1 MATRNYKVFA
11 LAGQSNA
18 PGNNAGGAPTVINGY
33 QLATSATQSSR
44 LSRDQSCAHA
54 FANTFYNG
62 QTTHTPVIILRA
74 ASGASVT
81 TNTAN
86 NWSSSGALRGLLET
100 DLDNTKTVYNK
111 SDVDGCI
118 WIQGEADAELI
129 RAATITRAQ
138 FKTAM
143 QDLVDWWALNYPT
156 APFYI
161 VQTGFDTVVGVNQ
174 SWIDV
179 QEVQQEICDE
189 NPSFVFMASTLAQT
203 FIDDAA
209 TYMADNVHW
218 SQAAENLQGVTVAN
232 FILQ

>member
-1 MATRNYKVFA
+1 MATRKYKVFA

-18 PGNNAGGAPTVINGY
+18 SGNNAGGAPAVVNGY
-33 QLATSATQSSR
+33 QLATSSTQSSL

-74 ASGASVT
+74 ASGVSVT
-81 TNTAN
+81 TNTAT
-86 NWSSSGALRGLLET
+86 NWSSSGTLRGLLKT
-100 DLDNTKTVYNK
+100 DLDNTKTVYGK

-143 QDLVDWWALNYPT
+143 QDVLDWWELNYPT
-156 APFYI
+156 APFYF
-161 VQTGFDTVVGVNQ
+161 VRTGFDTVIGQVQ

-179 QEVQQEICDE
+179 QEVQQELCDE
-189 NPSFVFMASTLAQT
+189 NPSFVFMAYTGTSNFQSLG
-203 FIDDAA
+203 
-209 TYMADNVHW
+209 YMFDNVHYTQ
-218 SQAAENLQGVTVAN
+218 SGQNVIGEAVAN
-232 FILQ
+232 FIL